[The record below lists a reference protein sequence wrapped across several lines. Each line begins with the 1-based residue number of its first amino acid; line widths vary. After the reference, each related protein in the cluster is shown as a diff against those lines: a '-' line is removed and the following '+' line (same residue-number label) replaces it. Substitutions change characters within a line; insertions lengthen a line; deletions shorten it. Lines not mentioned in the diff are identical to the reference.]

1 MSAEFN
7 IAIVG
12 GGIVGCCVARELSE
26 NHEDIYLFEKNSAI
40 TRGENQSSRNSG
52 VNHAGI
58 YYDRKTRPLKAR
70 FCVEGNRLWYE
81 FCERYDLPC
90 SKTGKL
96 MVATNEEES
105 RILDLY
111 LARAREN
118 GVPEVR
124 KISGAQ
130 VREHEPNVRAHSAL
144 LLPTSG
150 IFDPAVLVR
159 QNYVLA
165 GNKGVQF
172 MTETEVVGL
181 KPLDGGTELRI
192 RYRDGI
198 EDTVKARLVINAAGL
213 QAVALAKMLDPAFP
227 IKEALVRGDSL
238 KFYRT
243 RRPELFLQGMNV
255 YPTPIVV
262 DTPTG
267 KQYTLGVHLTPT
279 FDLVDGRFVI
289 GDTVTVGPRLIPVT
303 HLNDYK
309 TPVPPPEVFLESMGF
324 FPDLKPQDLEPHQ
337 SGIQA
342 RLNGYA
348 DFYIEW
354 DQIAGKV
361 LHLIGLD
368 SPGLTSAPAIA
379 KHVRAMIEKR
389 GIRR

>member
-1 MSAEFN
+1 MSSEFN

-26 NHEDIYLFEKNSAI
+26 AHEDIYLFERNSGI

-96 MVATNEEES
+96 MVAANEEES
-105 RILDLY
+105 RSLDFY
-111 LARAREN
+111 LKRAGEN

-124 KISGAQ
+124 KISGDQ
-130 VREHEPNVRAHSAL
+130 VRGYEPNVRAHSAL

-150 IFDPAVLVR
+150 IFEPAVLVR

-165 GNKGVQF
+165 GNNGVQF

-181 KPLDGGTELRI
+181 KPRQGGTELRI
-192 RYRDGI
+192 RYRDGN
-198 EDTVKARLVINAAGL
+198 EDTVKARLVVNAAGL

-243 RRPELFLQGMNV
+243 RRPELFLRGMNV

-267 KQYTLGVHLTPT
+267 KQHTVGVHLTPT

-289 GDTVTVGPRLIPVT
+289 GDTVTVGPKLIPVA
-303 HLNDYK
+303 HLDDYK
-309 TPVPPPEVFLESMGF
+309 TPVPPPEVFLGSMGF

-342 RLNGYA
+342 RLNGYP

-354 DQIAGKV
+354 DQITGRV
-361 LHLIGLD
+361 VHLIGLD

-379 KHVRAMIEKR
+379 KYVRAMIEKR
-389 GIRR
+389 RES